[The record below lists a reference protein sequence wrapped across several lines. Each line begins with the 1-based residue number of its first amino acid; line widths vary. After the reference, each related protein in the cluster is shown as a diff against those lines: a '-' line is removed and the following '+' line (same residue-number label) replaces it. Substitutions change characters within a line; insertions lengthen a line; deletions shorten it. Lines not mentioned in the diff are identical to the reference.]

1 MNVKKRK
8 NVSIRQTLLAGFL
21 ASSAVSLLLAGL
33 GFYGLWNA
41 GRTEEMQQS
50 FLVTVPSVSDAIT
63 DISNLQSQVSHA
75 VLESSGDTDGMICVR
90 AQEKIAQYD
99 RQYRASEARMEAI
112 APDSVWLKKIRDA
125 KTSYEKEYMPLLN
138 EAIYNVKN
146 EHTEKTQQ
154 ILEASLPVQE
164 KITQTYSDY
173 MAQLLKTSQSAVLAN
188 RSRETAFFYAAAAIA
203 AAGIAFSVLLGF
215 AVASGISRPLEKLAA
230 CAGEM
235 AAGDLST
242 RCRYESGNEIGRLAE
257 SMNSFFG
264 MLQGLVASVSRV
276 LTEMAEGNCG
286 SEPLP
291 EFSGDFRPISE
302 AVNRT
307 LTDLNRVF
315 RDVRD
320 SAGQVADGSAQISAG
335 SMELARGSAEQ
346 AAAAEQISSAVSG
359 VSAAARQDTESIAG
373 IAREMGSAAEEAESG
388 SRQAEQMLGAMDD
401 IAASSVEIGKI
412 IRVIDGIAFQIS
424 ILALNASVE
433 AARAG
438 TAGRGFSVVA
448 DEVRSLA
455 EKSAG
460 AAAQTSRLILNSSEK
475 VKVGIS
481 LARETVE
488 TFGGIAERIHSIDA
502 SVVQLRGTSEAQ
514 TAAVAGITAD
524 IGRISE
530 VIRSNSAAAEE
541 SAAASGTLSVQAA
554 RLREE
559 IGWFSLRGEDA
570 AAPAYLPGAA
580 PGGSDSPEDRESGFP
595 LAPEM
600 L

>member
-8 NVSIRQTLLAGFL
+8 TVSIRQTLLAGFL

-33 GFYGLWNA
+33 GLYGLWNA

-50 FLVTVPSVSDAIT
+50 FLVTVPSVSDAIA

-112 APDSVWLKKIRDA
+112 APDGVWLKKIRDA

-173 MAQLLKTSQSAVLAN
+173 MAQFLKTSQSAVLAN

-203 AAGIAFSVLLGF
+203 AAGIAFSVLLGL
-215 AVASGISRPLEKLAA
+215 AVSNSISSPLAELAA
-230 CAGEM
+230 CAEKM
-235 AAGDLST
+235 TAGSLST
-242 RCRYESGNEIGRLAE
+242 RCRYESGNEIGRLAG

-264 MLQGLVASVSRV
+264 MLQELVASVSRV
-276 LTEMAEGNCG
+276 LTKMAEGNCG

-320 SAGQVADGSAQISAG
+320 SAGQVADGSAQISSG
-335 SMELARGSAEQ
+335 SVELARGSAEQ
-346 AAAAEQISSAVSG
+346 SAAAEQISAAVSD
-359 VSAAARQDTESIAG
+359 VSAGTRQNAKSIAG
-373 IAREMGSAAEEAESG
+373 IAQETGSAAEEAESG
-388 SRQAEQMLGAMDD
+388 SRQAEQMLGAMDN
-401 IAASSVEIGKI
+401 ISAASDEIGKI
-412 IRVIDGIAFQIS
+412 IRVIDGIAFQTS

-438 TAGRGFSVVA
+438 TAGRGFAVVA

-460 AAAQTSRLILNSSEK
+460 AAAQTSRLILNCSEK
-475 VKVGIS
+475 VKAGIS
-481 LARETVE
+481 LTRETAE
-488 TFGGIAERIHSIDA
+488 TFGGIAGRIRSIDA
-502 SVVQLRGTSEAQ
+502 SVVQLGRTSEAQ
-514 TAAVAGITAD
+514 AAAIAGITAD

-541 SAAASGTLSVQAA
+541 SAAASGALSAQAA

-570 AAPAYLPGAA
+570 AAPVSLTDDFA
-580 PGGSDSPEDRESGFP
+580 SPEGGESSFP
-595 LAPEM
+595 FVPEM